1 MVCLYQFNLKVDG
14 FLLVPVNLIDFLPN
28 SWKPIVDLKLLE
40 TISNNIEGKFLPE
53 ARNVFRA
60 LELAPKSVK
69 VLIMGQDPYPNPK
82 HAMGLA
88 FSVSREVSVLPASLR
103 NIFTELENDLG
114 YKRVNGDLSDW
125 SEQGVLLLNRTLT
138 VVPSQTGS
146 HEKLSW
152 HNFTEKIVEFVAEKD
167 AIGVLWGNQALKMS
181 KYFRQENLITSA
193 HPSPLSAY
201 RGFFGSR
208 PFSQI
213 NSKLIDKSLA
223 PIKW

>member
-14 FLLVPVNLIDFLPN
+14 FLLVPVNLIDFLPDP
-28 SWKPIVDLKLLE
+28 WKPIVDLKLLE
-40 TISNNIEGKFLPE
+40 SISNNIEGKFLPE

-60 LELAPKSVK
+60 LELDPNSVK

-138 VVPSQTGS
+138 VVPTQTGS
-146 HEKLSW
+146 HEKLGW

-181 KYFRQENLITSA
+181 KFFSQENLITSA

-208 PFSQI
+208 PFSRI
-213 NSKLIDKSLA
+213 NSKLINKNLA

>member
-1 MVCLYQFNLKVDG
+1 M
-14 FLLVPVNLIDFLPN
+14 LVPVNLIDFLPDP
-28 SWKPIVDLKLLE
+28 WKPIVDLKLLE
-40 TISNNIEGKFLPE
+40 SIANNIEGKFLPE

-60 LELAPKSVK
+60 LKLDPNSVK

-88 FSVSREVSVLPASLR
+88 FSVNREVSVLPASLR
-103 NIFTELENDLG
+103 NIFAELENDLG
-114 YKRVNGDLSDW
+114 YQRFNGDLSDW

-138 VVPSQTGS
+138 VAPSQTGS

-167 AIGVLWGNQALKMS
+167 AIGVLWGNQAQKMS

-208 PFSQI
+208 PFSRI

>member
-14 FLLVPVNLIDFLPN
+14 FLLVPVNLTDFLPN

-60 LELAPKSVK
+60 LEIDPNSVK

-181 KYFRQENLITSA
+181 KYFGRANLITSA

-208 PFSQI
+208 PFSRI
-213 NSKLIDKSLA
+213 NSKLTDKSLA